1 MNILLHPTYFPSISQ
16 YTALL
21 QAETITFEKED
32 NFQKQTNR
40 NRMYIY
46 SPNGVQMLNIPVKHS
61 KELHQ
66 KYKDVKIE
74 NAFDWQKNHFK
85 S

>member
-1 MNILLHPTYFPSISQ
+1 MLFKIILRMNILLHPTYFPSISQ

-40 NRMYIY
+40 NRIFIVRM
-46 SPNGVQMLNIPVKHS
+46 
-61 KELHQ
+61 
-66 KYKDVKIE
+66 
-74 NAFDWQKNHFK
+74 AFKC
-85 S
+85 